1 MRQNINWGIIG
12 LGNIA
17 LQFAHAFKDSTN
29 SRLKGI
35 SSTNPDKIKMFQ
47 EKFSINKE
55 YCFNNYQDLL
65 SCDDIDII
73 YIALPNSMHKEW
85 ILKSIM
91 NKKNILVE
99 KPAFINLAE
108 TESMKKKVIDN
119 NIFFSEG
126 FMYRYTPQILKVIE
140 LIKNDVI
147 GKPLS
152 MASSFGVNLLTKKNI
167 FGFTKKKKI
176 DKKNRLFSKKLGG
189 GAILD
194 LGCYPVSFS
203 ILIASMISK
212 INYDQIKVLEK
223 SKETNSLDVDI
234 DSYAKLEF
242 ENGFVSKVGASF
254 SKNLGTET
262 IINGSDGT
270 MKIMNPW
277 QAEPPIIILEGK
289 IDKIIKIGN
298 INNIFSYEINALS
311 KDILE
316 GKSCPSFPGTS
327 IDEIISGTKILDE
340 WLN

>member
-1 MRQNINWGIIG
+1 
-12 LGNIA
+12 
-17 LQFAHAFKDSTN
+17 
-29 SRLKGI
+29 
-35 SSTNPDKIKMFQ
+35 MFQ
-47 EKFSINKE
+47 ERFSINKE
-55 YCFNNYQDLL
+55 YCFHNYQDLL
-65 SCDDIDII
+65 NCDDIDII

-126 FMYRYTPQILKVIE
+126 FMYRYTPQTLKVIE

-147 GKPLS
+147 TKDPFEL
-152 MASSFGVNLLTKKNI
+152 NLLTKKNI

-176 DKKNRLFSKKLGG
+176 NKKNRLFSKKLGG

-289 IDKIIKIGN
+289 IDKIIKDRN
-298 INNIFSYEINALS
+298 INNIFSYEIDALS

-316 GKSCPSFPGTS
+316 SRLSLTS
-327 IDEIISGTKILDE
+327 SLPTVDYIGAVTKILDE